1 MQNQNSVQSFLLR
14 LAVKLALPFAV
25 FTLLVLCAVSLFAQS
40 RFVPQ
45 RAASLSVTHVASGH
59 GVVSPGCAAVLNGG
73 QFTAEGHQAIRWPLP
88 TELAGVTVKVGGIE
102 AAIYA
107 VDVHTVRFIVPDVPR
122 KSGLTWD
129 TPFWRWRD
137 VTTKSPVRFSSGIV
151 IGNDRPGSAI
161 TYRELE
167 QITMGNTV
175 PNLPATQPS
184 LIRWHRVEVT
194 SPFGNYSGWAA
205 LAPTSPG
212 FYEQTDAVSGQTVP
226 QGVYIANRQAPALI
240 TAAPIPNADTALILT
255 GSGFL
260 RAKALFAFISDEADG
275 YWVVPIAAAKMGLF
289 DWIENVTIPIPPDA
303 HGRLTI
309 TAHADAM
316 WSQQVQVMVE

>member
-1 MQNQNSVQSFLLR
+1 MQNQNSVQSFPIR

-25 FTLLVLCAVSLFAQS
+25 VTLLVLCAVSLFAQS

-73 QFTAEGHQAIRWPLP
+73 QFAAEGHQAIRWPLP
-88 TELAGVTVKVGGIE
+88 IELAGVTVKVGGIE

-129 TPFWRWRD
+129 AIWQQQ
-137 VTTKSPVRFSSGIV
+137 RFS
-151 IGNDRPGSAI
+151 P
-161 TYRELE
+161 RELMALGRTFE
-167 QITMGNTV
+167 GLST
-175 PNLPATQPS
+175 TQAP

-212 FYEQTDAVSGQTVP
+212 FYEQADAASGQAVP
-226 QGVYIANRQAPALI
+226 QGVYVTNRQAPALI
-240 TAAPIPNADTALILT
+240 TSAPIPNADTALILT

-289 DWIENVTIPIPPDA
+289 DWIENVTIPIPSDA

-309 TAHADAM
+309 TAQADAM
-316 WSQQVQVMVE
+316 WSQQVQVAVQ